1 MGVEQ
6 LEWFPEA
13 TAAEAQAVR
22 NLLRRYPVM
31 RRTVSALSQLPN
43 LTEKQNDVQQTYQL
57 KIRNIELAVNL
68 IMDEEVKNMIEY
80 RFIKGH
86 PRKAAVNRFR
96 LITDRSVDRKIR
108 EGISSIANTLK
119 LMGEI

>member
-1 MGVEQ
+1 M
-6 LEWFPEA
+6 EWFPEA